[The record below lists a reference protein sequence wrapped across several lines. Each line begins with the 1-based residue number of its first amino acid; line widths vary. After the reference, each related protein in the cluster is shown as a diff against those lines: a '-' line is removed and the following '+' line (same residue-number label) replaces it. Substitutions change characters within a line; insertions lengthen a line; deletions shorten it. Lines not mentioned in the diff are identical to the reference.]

1 MRRLFRWLIL
11 SGLLIVIVGTS
22 YFAFLRFYWEPL
34 SQDKLFSG
42 LTGFS
47 YLHIF
52 SSPKPLESA
61 EVYGFLPYWT
71 MKTAVIPDEVTDVAY
86 FSVLFDDRGSLVERQ
101 SGVLETGYARLQS
114 DDFTDWMVTQ
124 KTAGRNVHITI
135 VGTSN
140 DDIAALVTN
149 PDSRQQFRENISQL
163 LISYPF
169 DGLQLDFELAGTTSS
184 SVQAGYVEL
193 VRGLREELDTIDPNI
208 LLSVA
213 VFGTAAS
220 KNTDFWDIAQLAP
233 HIDRLIIMS
242 YDYHVRSSQMAG
254 PVAPLFGKETGRYED
269 DITSNIRDFLS
280 YVPPEKILLGVP
292 FYGYEWQVVQGE
304 PGAATF
310 PDSGATATY
319 KRVQELL
326 IDEGVEVEEGW
337 DSAALSPFVV
347 YNDGSQKKII
357 YYDNPRS
364 LSYKLD
370 LVQQLGLKG
379 IAIWALGYEGE
390 QTELWEVIQQKL

>member
-1 MRRLFRWLIL
+1 MWRLFKWLFF
-11 SGLLIVIVGTS
+11 GFLLFIVIGGS
-22 YFAFLRFYWEPL
+22 YLAFLRFYWEPL

-47 YLHIF
+47 YLQIF
-52 SSPKPLESA
+52 SSPKPIANA
-61 EVYGFLPYWT
+61 EVFGFLPYWT
-71 MKTAVIPDEVTDVAY
+71 MKDAVIPDGATDVAY
-86 FSVLFDDRGSLVERQ
+86 FSVLFDEQGKLVERQ
-101 SGVLETGYARLQS
+101 SGVLETGYARMQS
-114 DDFTDWMVTQ
+114 TEFTDWLVTQ
-124 KTAGRNVHITI
+124 KAAGRKVHITI

-140 DDIAALVTN
+140 DDIASLVTN
-149 PDSRQQFRENISQL
+149 PNSRQQFRANISQL

-169 DGLQLDFELAGTTSS
+169 DGLQLDFELAGATSP

-193 VRGLREELDTIDPNI
+193 VKGLREELDAIDPNI

-220 KNTDFWDIAQLAP
+220 KDTDFWDIAQLAP
-233 HIDRLIIMS
+233 HLDRLIIMS

-254 PVAPLFGKETGRYED
+254 PVAPLFGKETGRYQD

-292 FYGYEWQVVQGE
+292 FYGYEWQVTQGE
-304 PGAATF
+304 PGATTY
-310 PDSGATATY
+310 PDSGVTATY

-326 IDEGVEVEEGW
+326 SDDEVEVEEGW

-347 YNDGSQKKII
+347 YNDGGQKKII

-370 LVQQLGLKG
+370 LVSQLGLRG

-390 QTELWEVIQQKL
+390 QTELWEVIEQKL